1 MHFLIDSYSIT
12 SHQAK
17 KHHFLEPKKIILQA
31 AAEAVDREFVYI
43 ELEEAS
49 PTIPHITDPRS
60 QSPRIP
66 PPDAGC
72 WMPDPR
78 CRIPECHFEAWL
90 GDSVQGAILTD
101 KNRGIGKT
109 HEIIPHKNLWIV
121 PRGARKPRCD

>member
-1 MHFLIDSYSIT
+1 MKYYI
-12 SHQAK
+12 QV
-17 KHHFLEPKKIILQA
+17 A

-66 PPDAGC
+66 PPDAGY

-78 CRIPECHFEAWL
+78 CRIPESHFEAWL
-90 GDSVQGAILTD
+90 AGWHSHPIAWLNRSWGRVWGGVGALKKGTIS
-101 KNRGIGKT
+101 
-109 HEIIPHKNLWIV
+109 E
-121 PRGARKPRCD
+121 